1 MSIHNSTVF
10 VIPDSVMN
18 IIIVLMII
26 TDNMTL
32 SLRNIFFI
40 FDSIIYDLIDGAKI
54 RFVFIKYNRF

>member
-54 RFVFIKYNRF
+54 RFVFFKYNRF